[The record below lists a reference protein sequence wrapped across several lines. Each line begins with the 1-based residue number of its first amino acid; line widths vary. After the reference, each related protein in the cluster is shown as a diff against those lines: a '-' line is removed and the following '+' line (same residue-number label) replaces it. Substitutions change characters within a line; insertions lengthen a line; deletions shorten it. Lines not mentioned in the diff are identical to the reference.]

1 MFIMATALFFVTA
14 TFIVILL
21 IIAAIIGVIIT
32 IIPASGILPVFIAT
46 SWVYTIIMI
55 GSGRM

>member
-21 IIAAIIGVIIT
+21 IIAAIIVVIIT

-46 SWVYTIIMI
+46 SWVYTIMMI
-55 GSGRM
+55 GSGRL

>member
-1 MFIMATALFFVTA
+1 MFMMATALFFVTA
-14 TFIVILL
+14 TFIVILFIL
-21 IIAAIIGVIIT
+21 AAIIAFVIAL
-32 IIPASGILPVFIAT
+32 IPASGILPVFIAT

>member
-32 IIPASGILPVFIAT
+32 IIPASSILPVFIAI

-55 GSGRM
+55 GSSRM

>member
-1 MFIMATALFFVTA
+1 MFMMATALFFVTA
-14 TFIVILL
+14 TFIVVLF
-21 IIAAIIGVIIT
+21 IIAAIIGLIIAL
-32 IIPASGILPVFIAT
+32 IPASGMLPVFIAT

>member
-14 TFIVILL
+14 TFIVILFIL
-21 IIAAIIGVIIT
+21 AAIIGLIIT

-46 SWVYTIIMI
+46 SWVYTIMMV
-55 GSGRM
+55 GSGRL